1 MVPAVRAIAL
11 GRYGKNTPR
20 KKQKRII
27 RGKMT
32 LHKLRI
38 NLLRLAFI
46 PVVFVAVFIR
56 PSWSLDSVTVF

>member
-1 MVPAVRAIAL
+1 
-11 GRYGKNTPR
+11 
-20 KKQKRII
+20 
-27 RGKMT
+27 MT